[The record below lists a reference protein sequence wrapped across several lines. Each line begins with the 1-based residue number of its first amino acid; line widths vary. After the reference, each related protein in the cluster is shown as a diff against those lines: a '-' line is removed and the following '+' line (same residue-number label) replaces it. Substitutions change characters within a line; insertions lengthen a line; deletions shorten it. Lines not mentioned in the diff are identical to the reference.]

1 MGSFLNGRGNRDK
14 GLGQKGFTLVE
25 VMVALG
31 VLAFGIL
38 AIASMQMASLS
49 GTNLAAKTTEGTTVG
64 MDRIEQFV
72 GLDYDDSNLAAG
84 NHGPV
89 TEGNYQIIWTVTEGQ
104 PLTNTK
110 TIDLTVQWQEK
121 GVAKTAS
128 LTYVKMDII

>member
-1 MGSFLNGRGNRDK
+1 MEAFQEERKVNAPAQR
-14 GLGQKGFTLVE
+14 GFTLVE

-38 AIASMQMASLS
+38 AIASMQTASLS
-49 GTNLAAKTTEGTTVG
+49 GTNLAGNTTGATTIG

-72 GLDYDDSNLAAG
+72 GLAYTDSDLTAG
-84 NHGPV
+84 SHGPV
-89 TEGNYQIIWTVTEGQ
+89 SQDGYQVNWTVTEGQ

-121 GVAKTAS
+121 GVTKSAS